1 MRLWCG
7 QYRPVDR
14 ATVVE
19 CSGLAYRSSTT
30 SLGDEPATEDRENVR
45 LLLGCQGMPFGDRV
59 PFLKAATAA
68 GCGAVLSDEDRVV
81 AHWSLL
87 AVIRWIGGGE
97 TLLDEFLAVRHHGV
111 QPFALQVFPFS
122 GTKPESATEGGT
134 SRPLE
139 NMIQIAVHPSSPLHQ
154 ALLTELAHVVPSPSL
169 DSPAIQASVSC
180 EPAPR
185 EVRHKEPSRW

>member
-1 MRLWCG
+1 
-7 QYRPVDR
+7 
-14 ATVVE
+14 
-19 CSGLAYRSSTT
+19 
-30 SLGDEPATEDRENVR
+30 
-45 LLLGCQGMPFGDRV
+45 MPFGNRV

-68 GCGAVLSDEDRVV
+68 GSGGVLSDEDRVV
-81 AHWSLL
+81 PHRSLL

-122 GTKPESATEGGT
+122 GREPEPTAKV
-134 SRPLE
+134 RMVQPLE
-139 NMIQIAVHPSSPLHQ
+139 DFIQIAVHPSSPLHQ
-154 ALLTELAHVVPSPSL
+154 ALLTELAHVVRSPLL

>member
-19 CSGLAYRSSTT
+19 CSWLAYRSSST
-30 SLGDEPATEDRENVR
+30 SLGAKPAKEDREDVR
-45 LLLGCQGMPFGDRV
+45 FLFSCQGMTFGDTM
-59 PFLKAATAA
+59 PFLKAASAA
-68 GCGAVLSDEDRVV
+68 GCGPVLSDEDRVIP
-81 AHWSLL
+81 HRSLL
-87 AVIRWIGGGE
+87 AVIRWIGEGE
-97 TLLDEFLAVRHHGV
+97 TLLDELLSVQHHSV

-122 GTKPESATEGGT
+122 GTEAEPATEVRT
-134 SRPLE
+134 SQPLE
-139 NMIQIAVHPSSPLHQ
+139 NLIHIAVHLRSPLRQ
-154 ALLTELAHVVPSPSL
+154 ALVIEIAHVVRSPSL
-169 DSPAIQASVSC
+169 DFPAIQASVSC

>member
-1 MRLWCG
+1 MAVR
-7 QYRPVDR
+7 R
-14 ATVVE
+14 
-19 CSGLAYRSSTT
+19 SGLAYRSSSS
-30 SLGDEPATEDRENVR
+30 SLGDKPATEDGEDVR
-45 LLLGCQGMPFGDRV
+45 LLFSCQGMPFGDRV

-68 GCGAVLSDEDRVV
+68 GCGPVLSDEDRVIP
-81 AHWSLL
+81 HRSLL

-97 TLLDEFLAVRHHGV
+97 PLLNKFLPVRHHGV

-122 GTKPESATEGGT
+122 GTQVESATEGGT
-134 SRPLE
+134 SQPLE
-139 NMIQIAVHPSSPLHQ
+139 DFIQIAVHLRGPLRQ
-154 ALLTELAHVVPSPSL
+154 AFVIELAHVVRSPSL